1 MAWVTPLDGIPN
13 TRRDDAPHML
23 TARAQR
29 TIEAIDGRTLDE
41 MRALRDETERF
52 MLRYKF
58 GMDEVI
64 TKLSILREEFNQTHD
79 YNPIEH
85 ISSRLKSLDS
95 VIAKMQR
102 KGIEPTFDTIRE
114 TVTDIAGVRVTC
126 SFVSDAYRLA
136 ELLTAQRDIRVMKVK
151 DYIAEP
157 KENGYQSLH
166 LIVEVPVFLYN
177 GAHPVAVEVQ
187 IRTIAM
193 DFWASLEHKIYYKY
207 DRQVPQELLDGL
219 TDAAHTAA
227 ELDARMERP
236 TARCTAPRPT
246 SVGASRS
253 ERGCRILGVGAGD
266 RAGPTRS
273 GERREGGAPG
283 IGDAKRAIAGHPRRP
298 SLDEHGLEQV
308 RAEAARHVRATL
320 RPVEAAAHGR
330 ATPVGPDLVD
340 AQSSGERAR
349 PPRRAG
355 RARPRRPRAVRSRP
369 RRRARRR
376 CGGPRDRPCGRSR
389 IVPRRAG
396 RPSRTAGTSRPGAGA
411 RCAGGPP
418 PRRRP
423 RDPRARSSDAG
434 QGAGR
439 PPIPPR
445 RAARGARWPS
455 AASPRRSPRVARRQR
470 PPVEQRHEHGG
481 TRRLSHEAGGG
492 REVGVA
498 VHGSTIRRA

>member
-1 MAWVTPLDGIPN
+1 VARVTPLDGIPN

-29 TIEAIDGRTLDE
+29 TLEAIDGRTLDE

-64 TKLSILREEFNQTHD
+64 TKLSILREEFSQTHD

-136 ELLTAQRDIRVMKVK
+136 ELLTAQRDIRVLKVK

-166 LIVEVPVFLYN
+166 LIVEVPVFLST

-227 ELDARMERP
+227 ELDARMERLH
-236 TARCTAPRPT
+236 REVHGAP
-246 SVGASRS
+246 AH
-253 ERGCRILGVGAGD
+253 ERG
-266 RAGPTRS
+266 
-273 GERREGGAPG
+273 
-283 IGDAKRAIAGHPRRP
+283 
-298 SLDEHGLEQV
+298 
-308 RAEAARHVRATL
+308 
-320 RPVEAAAHGR
+320 
-330 ATPVGPDLVD
+330 
-340 AQSSGERAR
+340 
-349 PPRRAG
+349 
-355 RARPRRPRAVRSRP
+355 
-369 RRRARRR
+369 
-376 CGGPRDRPCGRSR
+376 
-389 IVPRRAG
+389 
-396 RPSRTAGTSRPGAGA
+396 
-411 RCAGGPP
+411 
-418 PRRRP
+418 
-423 RDPRARSSDAG
+423 
-434 QGAGR
+434 
-439 PPIPPR
+439 
-445 RAARGARWPS
+445 
-455 AASPRRSPRVARRQR
+455 RVA
-470 PPVEQRHEHGG
+470 
-481 TRRLSHEAGGG
+481 
-492 REVGVA
+492 
-498 VHGSTIRRA
+498 I